1 MIPDFPDPVLRQ
13 PLTLTAIFP
22 LYLSHYAMAV
32 LVILPNT
39 FILKLSLLPFIIWKT
54 WTCTMGLSVSMGLAR
69 SLGLQSGGR
78 LAVWDSSFVVR
89 SPSIL
94 TSSGGHLL
102 TSGIAFNAV
111 HGTQVVRADVHQETV
126 KEV

>member
-1 MIPDFPDPVLRQ
+1 MIPSIPDPMLRQ
-13 PLTLTAIFP
+13 PLTFTAIFP

-32 LVILPNT
+32 LAILPNT
-39 FILKLSLLPFIIWKT
+39 FILKLSLLPFIILQA

-69 SLGLQSGGR
+69 SLGLQSSDR

-94 TSSGGHLL
+94 TSFGEHLL
-102 TSGIAFNAV
+102 NSSIDFNGF
-111 HGTQVVRADVHQETV
+111 HGT
-126 KEV
+126 